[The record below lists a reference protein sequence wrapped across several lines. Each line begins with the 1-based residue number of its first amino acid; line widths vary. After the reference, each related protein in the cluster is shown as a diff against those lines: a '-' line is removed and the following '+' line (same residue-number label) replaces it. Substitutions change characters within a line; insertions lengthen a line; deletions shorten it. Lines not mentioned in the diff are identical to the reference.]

1 MNPKTIIMKTIFSAL
16 IAMLFVFASCSSVK
30 EVREP
35 EYRDIRDIRLVEA
48 GLLKSTAGMDLVY
61 YNPNDF
67 GVTLTDAHGSIYV
80 DGQYL
85 GRFHLDEKVS
95 VKKRSE
101 FVVPALVDI
110 DMIGAVK
117 NHRDI
122 FQKKE
127 ARIKIDGTAR
137 VSKAGFGREVPI
149 SYESVQNIER
159 FRALVRL

>member
-1 MNPKTIIMKTIFSAL
+1 MKAIFSTLAL
-16 IAMLFVFASCSSVK
+16 GLIFLSSCSSMK
-30 EVREP
+30 DVREP

-67 GVTLTDAHGSIYV
+67 GVTLADARGSIYI
-80 DGQYL
+80 DGEYL
-85 GRFHLDEKVS
+85 GRFHIDDKVS
-95 VKKRSE
+95 VRKHSE
-101 FVVPALVDI
+101 FVVTALVEI

-127 ARIKIDGTAR
+127 ARIRIDGTAR
-137 VSKAGFGREVPI
+137 VSKVGFSKQIPI
-149 SYESVQNIER
+149 SYESVENIER
-159 FRALVRL
+159 FRALVKL

>member
-1 MNPKTIIMKTIFSAL
+1 MKTIFSTLAL
-16 IAMLFVFASCSSVK
+16 SLIILSSCSSVK
-30 EVREP
+30 DVREP
-35 EYRDIRDIRLVEA
+35 EYRDIRDIRLVKA

-61 YNPNDF
+61 FNPNDF
-67 GVTLTDAHGSIYV
+67 GLTLTDARGSIYI

-85 GRFHLDEKVS
+85 GRFRLDEKVS

-101 FVVPALVDI
+101 FVVPALVEI

-122 FQKKE
+122 FEKKE
-127 ARIKIDGTAR
+127 ARIKINGTAR
-137 VSKAGFGREVPI
+137 VSKVGFSKEVPI
-149 SYESVQNIER
+149 TYESVENIER

>member
-1 MNPKTIIMKTIFSAL
+1 MKTLFSTLAISL
-16 IAMLFVFASCSSVK
+16 VLLFSCSSVK
-30 EVREP
+30 DVKEP

-67 GVTLTDAHGSIYV
+67 GVTLTNARGTVYL

-95 VKKRSE
+95 VRKRSE
-101 FVVPALVDI
+101 FVVPALLEI

-122 FQKKE
+122 LQKKE

-137 VSKAGFGREVPI
+137 ITKVGFSKEVPI

-159 FRALVRL
+159 FRALVKL